1 MAINFGLATAGEGFD
16 YLQSLQAL
24 GNQRAQRQQLAV
36 NDYRLQSQQRL
47 DAARPGIAQQVGAG
61 DFLGARSAALA
72 AGDFDYADAIGK
84 MDEQQRKRLDAESQT
99 LGSVSFQLRQIPAQQ
114 RQQAFAAVVPD
125 LKRAGF
131 SDAELAQFDLGD
143 QSLDGKIAIASSV
156 KDAID
161 AQMSAARL
169 GETQRHNLAM
179 ESKPRW
185 QFDAES
191 GSWLQEPG
199 TGNGYVGPSTVP
211 EQGYMARGGDPA
223 SGGGTFARMIGA
235 ESGGRQFG
243 ANGQPLTSRAGAI
256 GIAQVMPGTA
266 PEAAR
271 LAGLPWDANRY
282 RTDPQYNAALGEAY
296 FQKQLADFGRE
307 DHAVAAYN
315 AGPGRV
321 RAAIRRGG
329 ENWLAHVPA
338 ETQAYV
344 QKVTGGRGAA
354 PQGGQPGVI
363 NVRPPKARERA
374 APSGYQWNGSRL
386 EAIPGGPA
394 DQNTATNRNVQ
405 SNRKAEADYRKEFEQ
420 RQDVKDFR
428 KARTQFNALRDTA
441 LNPRATAQDD
451 IAVIFQFMKTLD
463 PTSTVREGE
472 FATAQNAAGV
482 PDTIRNAF
490 NKAVNGER
498 LSPEQRKNMAR
509 TAYRSYQAFRD
520 AYNSTAEQYRGY
532 ARDYGI
538 NPDRVARTYTPDAPP
553 ARPQRLA
560 KGQSRKVGNITIK
573 ALD

>member
-282 RTDPQYNAALGEAY
+282 RTDAQYNAALGEAY

-354 PQGGQPGVI
+354 PQGGQPGVV
-363 NVRPPKARERA
+363 NVRPPKRKD
-374 APSGYQWNGSRL
+374 APSGYRWATSGGL
-386 EAIPGGPA
+386 EPIPGGPA
-394 DQNTATNRNVQ
+394 DKSTATARNVE
-405 SNRKAEADYRKEFEQ
+405 SDRKAEATLRKEF
-420 RQDVKDFR
+420 DSLDAVKKFPTVR
-428 KARTQFNALRDTA
+428 ANYNTLKNLALKKD
-441 LNPRATAQDD
+441 PTAQDD
-451 IAVIFQFMKTLD
+451 IAIVFNFMKTLD
-463 PTSTVREGE
+463 PTSVVREGE
-472 FATAQNAAGV
+472 FATAQNAGGV
-482 PDTIRNAF
+482 DDATRNLYNRIINGTRLNRGQRVAMAQTALQNYMSLRNA
-490 NKAVNGER
+490 
-498 LSPEQRKNMAR
+498 
-509 TAYRSYQAFRD
+509 
-520 AYNSTAEQYRGY
+520 YNQEAEKYRGY

-538 NPDRVARTYTPDAPP
+538 SPDRVARRYVVDGG
-553 ARPQRLA
+553 RA
-560 KGQSRKVGNITIK
+560 KPVSNTSGWKVIR
-573 ALD
+573 